1 MLLFFISQ
9 TGAEKIF
16 IIVILPAVPLLS
28 RKENRS
34 MNGSIAPCSV
44 EKGQMP
50 AKDDVKDAAALF
62 SKLSTAAQ
70 DQIIDLIKSLLS
82 KKG

>member
-1 MLLFFISQ
+1 
-9 TGAEKIF
+9 
-16 IIVILPAVPLLS
+16 
-28 RKENRS
+28 

-50 AKDDVKDAAALF
+50 ANEDLKDAAKLF
-62 SKLSTAAQ
+62 SKLSPAAQ
-70 DQIIDLIKSLLS
+70 EQIIDLIKSLLS

>member
-1 MLLFFISQ
+1 
-9 TGAEKIF
+9 
-16 IIVILPAVPLLS
+16 
-28 RKENRS
+28 

-70 DQIIDLIKSLLS
+70 EQIIDLIKSLLS